1 MELIEKNKLFST
13 ALFLGIVT
21 VVYNLIEG
29 IISVYF
35 GIQDESLTLFGFGI
49 DSFIEMLS
57 GIGITHMILRIR
69 KYNEVATDKFERTA
83 LQITG
88 ISFYLFTVGIILT
101 AIFNLAENK
110 IPVSSFWG
118 VVISI
123 ISIFVMMILLNQKL
137 KVGNKLSSQPII
149 ADANCTKICIY
160 MSVILLLS
168 SAIFEL
174 THFRF
179 TDTLGAFG
187 LAYFSFKEG
196 KECFDKSKGKLDC
209 C

>member
-1 MELIEKNKLFST
+1 MDQIEKNKLFST

-21 VVYNLIEG
+21 IVYNLIEG

-35 GIQDESLTLFGFGI
+35 GIKDESLTLFGFGI

-88 ISFYLFTVGIILT
+88 YSFYLFTVGIILT
-101 AIFNLAENK
+101 SIFNLIQNK
-110 IPVSSFWG
+110 TPDSSFWG

-123 ISIFVMMILLNQKL
+123 ISIFVMIILLNQKL

-196 KECFDKSKGKLDC
+196 SECFDKSKGKLDC